1 MVNRSLNYAP
11 PNCQK
16 SGSCE
21 ALTLFALRSHPARD
35 QVSAGARLDSGP
47 EAMPVVSHRRHALKQ
62 IRERRPLMHD
72 PFNARPVSGEIMAD
86 AAAMTGRPSRT
97 GRGSREDVVE
107 AEFETVHPDVV
118 PFRFG
123 VTPVNAPKG
132 VMLLRSGGRRDRLQS
147 RRGSLAF
154 WAAGMA
160 LVAMAFL
167 ASGGYAVVGAGTRFR
182 SAANRAEA
190 SIPQASRL
198 LRPVPMDMAAAKTA
212 ISWGQ
217 ARIRRKRGAASSFAT
232 SWSPLK
238 TERSLFR

>member
-1 MVNRSLNYAP
+1 
-11 PNCQK
+11 
-16 SGSCE
+16 
-21 ALTLFALRSHPARD
+21 
-35 QVSAGARLDSGP
+35 
-47 EAMPVVSHRRHALKQ
+47 
-62 IRERRPLMHD
+62 MHD

-147 RRGSLAF
+147 RHGSLTF

-160 LVAMAFL
+160 LVAMVFL
-167 ASGGYAVVGAGTRFR
+167 ASGGYAVVGAGTPVPVGSEPSGGF
-182 SAANRAEA
+182 NTA
-190 SIPQASRL
+190 SIPAVVSQADGHGSGEDSRFL
-198 LRPVPMDMAAAKTA
+198 GTSAD
-212 ISWGQ
+212 Q
-217 ARIRRKRGAASSFAT
+217 AETRGSFVFSDQLEPPKDGEESVSMT
-232 SWSPLK
+232 YG
-238 TERSLFR
+238 EEE